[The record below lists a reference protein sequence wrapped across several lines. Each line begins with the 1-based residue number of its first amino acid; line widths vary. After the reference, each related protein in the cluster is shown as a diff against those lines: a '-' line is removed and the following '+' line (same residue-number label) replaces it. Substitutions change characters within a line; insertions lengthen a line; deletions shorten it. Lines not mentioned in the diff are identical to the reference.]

1 VLFKSCGEKGTR
13 AKNGHIGLCSALCT
27 LGYSYTLIRQE
38 QEIICTDLYFLHE
51 AVPDLRDLP
60 LDLGLDSC
68 VVSSYSL
75 VIYPLLQ
82 IISMAANTAPVPA
95 NSNSIKCVVIGDG
108 AVGKTCMLIS
118 YSTNLFP
125 DEHVPTVFD
134 NYQASVM
141 VDGKTYVL
149 GLWDTSG
156 QDDYDRLRPLSYN
169 GADIF
174 ILCFAVNNVNSY
186 NNIKSKWFEE
196 KKHHAPDTPFVLVG
210 TKSDLRSSSGAQVVT
225 KSMGDQM
232 CKELGGMMYMECSA
246 RTQQGLKQ
254 VFDEVI
260 QIVLYNRNGK
270 HQKKKKPKCVIM

>member
-1 VLFKSCGEKGTR
+1 M
-13 AKNGHIGLCSALCT
+13 AT
-27 LGYSYTLIRQE
+27 LSPT
-38 QEIICTDLYFLHE
+38 
-51 AVPDLRDLP
+51 P
-60 LDLGLDSC
+60 
-68 VVSSYSL
+68 VS
-75 VIYPLLQ
+75 
-82 IISMAANTAPVPA
+82 
-95 NSNSIKCVVIGDG
+95 SNSIKCVVVGDG

-141 VDGKTYVL
+141 VDGKTYIL

-174 ILCFAVNNVNSY
+174 ILCFAVNNINSY
-186 NNIKSKWFEE
+186 NNIKSKWYEE
-196 KKHHAPDTPFVLVG
+196 KKHHAKDVPFVLVG
-210 TKSDLRSSSGAQVVT
+210 TKSDLKAGATGGQVT
-225 KSMGDQM
+225 KQMGEQM
-232 CKELGGMMYMECSA
+232 CKELGGMCYMECSA

-270 HQKKKKPKCVIM
+270 QKKKKQKCIIM